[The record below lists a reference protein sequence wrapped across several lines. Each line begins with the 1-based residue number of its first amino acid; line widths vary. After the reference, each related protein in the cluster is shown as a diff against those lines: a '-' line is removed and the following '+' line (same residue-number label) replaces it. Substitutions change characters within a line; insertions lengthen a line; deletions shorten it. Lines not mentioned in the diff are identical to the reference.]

1 MNKGVER
8 LKKKDHLMLASFILS
23 LAGSSVLSLHSA
35 AFTAG
40 CIEPDLN
47 VFTYLRGSRKEKK
60 FHGHNAGNC
69 RAHLEKL
76 LGKIEERGLTS
87 GYGCFLL
94 GVAVHY
100 IADSFTA
107 VHNTDILDVDVKTH
121 LEYENR
127 LHEELMRA
135 LSKPFIFEQDMLNTS
150 LKDYVNDNHHV
161 YSASAPS
168 TKNDCSYIVKTCC
181 SVTLGAIVLSQGV
194 VSPLR
199 YAAV

>member
-1 MNKGVER
+1 M
-8 LKKKDHLMLASFILS
+8 KKKDHLMLASFILR
-23 LAGSSVLSLHSA
+23 LADASVLSLHST

-47 VFTYLRGSRKEKK
+47 VFSYLRGSRKGKK

-69 RAHLEKL
+69 RTHLEKL

-87 GYGCFLL
+87 GYDCFLL
-94 GVAVHY
+94 GVAMHY

-107 VHNTDILDVDVKTH
+107 VHNTNMLDVDVKTH
-121 LEYENR
+121 LEYENS
-127 LHEELMRA
+127 LHDELIKT
-135 LSKPFIFEQDMLNTS
+135 LSKPFIFEQDLLNIS
-150 LKDYVNDNHHV
+150 LKDYVTDNHHM

-168 TKNDCSYIVKTCC
+168 TGNDCSYIVKTCC
-181 SVTLGAIVLSQGV
+181 AVTLGAIVLSQGV

>member
-1 MNKGVER
+1 M
-8 LKKKDHLMLASFILS
+8 KKKDHLMLASFILT
-23 LAGSSVLSLHSA
+23 LAGSSVLALHSA

-87 GYGCFLL
+87 GYDCFLL

-127 LHEELMRA
+127 LHEELTRA
-135 LSKPFIFEQDMLNTS
+135 LSKPFIFEHDVLNTS
-150 LKDYVNDNHHV
+150 LKDYVNYNHHV

>member
-1 MNKGVER
+1 M
-8 LKKKDHLMLASFILS
+8 KKKDHLMLASFILD
-23 LAGSSVLSLHSA
+23 LFDSSVLTLHSA

-47 VFTYLRGSRKEKK
+47 VLTYLRGSRKEKK

-135 LSKPFIFEQDMLNTS
+135 LSKPFIFEYGMLNTS
-150 LKDYVNDNHHV
+150 LKDYVTDNHHS

-181 SVTLGAIVLSQGV
+181 AVTLGALMLSQGAL
-194 VSPLR
+194 SPLR
-199 YAAV
+199 YVAV

>member
-1 MNKGVER
+1 M
-8 LKKKDHLMLASFILS
+8 KKKDHLMLASFILT
-23 LAGSSVLSLHSA
+23 LAGSSVLALHSA

-76 LGKIEERGLTS
+76 LKKIEERGLTS
-87 GYGCFLL
+87 GYDCFLL

-127 LHEELMRA
+127 LHEELTRA
-135 LSKPFIFEQDMLNTS
+135 LSKPFIFEHDVLNTS
-150 LKDYVNDNHHV
+150 LKDYVNNNHHV
-161 YSASAPS
+161 YSVSLPS
-168 TKNDCSYIVKTCC
+168 TGNDCSYIVKTCC
-181 SVTLGAIVLSQGV
+181 AVTHGAIILSQGV

>member
-1 MNKGVER
+1 M
-8 LKKKDHLMLASFILS
+8 KKKDHLMLASFILT
-23 LAGSSVLSLHSA
+23 LASSSVLALHSA

-69 RAHLEKL
+69 RTHLEKL

-87 GYGCFLL
+87 GYDCFLL

-107 VHNTDILDVDVKTH
+107 VHNTDMLDVDVKGACNIKH
-121 LEYENR
+121 LYGG
-127 LHEELMRA
+127 RA
-135 LSKPFIFEQDMLNTS
+135 LSVFIQPPSIGELRRRLERRGTDAPEVIERRLAKAAYELEFASKFDHVV
-150 LKDYVNDNHHV
+150 VN
-161 YSASAPS
+161 
-168 TKNDCSYIVKTCC
+168 NDLAEAEAETLQIV
-181 SVTLGAIVLSQGV
+181 SQF
-194 VSPLR
+194 LR
-199 YAAV
+199 L

>member
-1 MNKGVER
+1 M
-8 LKKKDHLMLASFILS
+8 KKKDHLMLASFILD
-23 LAGSSVLSLHSA
+23 LASSSVLSLHRT
-35 AFTAG
+35 AFTTG

-47 VFTYLRGSRKEKK
+47 VFSYLRGSRKEKK

-76 LGKIEERGLTS
+76 LEKIERRGLTS
-87 GYGCFLL
+87 GYDCFLL
-94 GVAVHY
+94 GVTVHY

-107 VHNTDILDVDVKTH
+107 VHNTEILDVDVKTH

-127 LHEELMRA
+127 LHEELTEA
-135 LSKPFIFEQDMLNTS
+135 LRKPFIFEQNMLSTS
-150 LKDYVNDNHHV
+150 LKDYVNDNHHA

-168 TKNDCSYIVKTCC
+168 EGNDCTYIVKTCC
-181 SVTLGAIVLSQGV
+181 AVTLGAIVLSQGV

>member
-1 MNKGVER
+1 M
-8 LKKKDHLMLASFILS
+8 KKKDHLMLASFILD
-23 LAGSSVLSLHSA
+23 LFDSSVLRLHSA

-47 VFTYLRGSRKEKK
+47 VFSYLRGSRKEKK

-69 RAHLEKL
+69 RTHLEKL

-87 GYGCFLL
+87 GYDCFLL

-107 VHNTDILDVDVKTH
+107 VHNTDILDVDVKKH

-135 LSKPFIFEQDMLNTS
+135 LSKPFIFEQDMLSTS
-150 LKDYVNDNHHV
+150 LKDYVTDNHHS
-161 YSASAPS
+161 YSASARS

-181 SVTLGAIVLSQGV
+181 AVTLGAIVLSQGV

>member
-1 MNKGVER
+1 M
-8 LKKKDHLMLASFILS
+8 KKKDHLMLASFILR
-23 LAGSSVLSLHSA
+23 LADASVLSLHST

-47 VFTYLRGSRKEKK
+47 VFSYLRGSLKGKK

-69 RAHLEKL
+69 RTHLEKL

-87 GYGCFLL
+87 GYDCFLL

-127 LHEELMRA
+127 LHEDLTEA
-135 LSKPFIFEQDMLNTS
+135 LKKPFIFEYGMLNTS
-150 LKDYVNDNHHV
+150 LKDYVTDNHHS

-181 SVTLGAIVLSQGV
+181 AVTLGAIVLSQGV

>member
-1 MNKGVER
+1 M
-8 LKKKDHLMLASFILS
+8 KKKDHLMLASFILD
-23 LAGSSVLSLHSA
+23 LFDSSVLTFHSA

-47 VFTYLRGSRKEKK
+47 VFSYLRGSRKEKK

-69 RAHLEKL
+69 RTHLEKL
-76 LGKIEERGLTS
+76 LGKIEGRGLTS
-87 GYGCFLL
+87 GYDCFLL
-94 GVAVHY
+94 GIAVHY

-127 LHEELMRA
+127 LHEELIRA

-150 LKDYVNDNHHV
+150 LKDYVNDNHHS

-181 SVTLGAIVLSQGV
+181 TVTLGAIVLSQGAL
-194 VSPLR
+194 SPLR
-199 YAAV
+199 YVAV

>member
-1 MNKGVER
+1 M
-8 LKKKDHLMLASFILS
+8 KKKDHLMLASFILA
-23 LAGSSVLSLHSA
+23 LADSSALTVHRA

-47 VFTYLRGSRKEKK
+47 VFSYLRGSRKEKK

-69 RAHLEKL
+69 RAHLKKL
-76 LGKIEERGLTS
+76 LEKIERRGLTS
-87 GYGCFLL
+87 GYDCFLL

-135 LSKPFIFEQDMLNTS
+135 LSKPFIFEQNTMNTS
-150 LKDYVNDNHHV
+150 LKDYVTDNHHA

-168 TKNDCSYIVKTCC
+168 AVNDCSYIVKTCC
-181 SVTLGAIVLSQGV
+181 AVTLGALMLSQGAL
-194 VSPLR
+194 SPLR

>member
-1 MNKGVER
+1 M
-8 LKKKDHLMLASFILS
+8 KKKDHLMLASFILD
-23 LAGSSVLSLHSA
+23 LFDSSVLTLHSA

-47 VFTYLRGSRKEKK
+47 VFSYLRGSRKEKK

-69 RAHLEKL
+69 RTHLEKL

-87 GYGCFLL
+87 GYYCFLL

-107 VHNTDILDVDVKTH
+107 VHNTDMLDVDVKTH
-121 LEYENR
+121 LGYENR
-127 LHEELMRA
+127 LHDELIKT
-135 LSKPFIFEQDMLNTS
+135 LSKPFIFEQDVLNTS
-150 LKDYVNDNHHV
+150 LKDYVTDNHHS

-181 SVTLGAIVLSQGV
+181 AVTLGAIILSQGV

>member
-1 MNKGVER
+1 M
-8 LKKKDHLMLASFILS
+8 KKKDHLMLASFILS

-150 LKDYVNDNHHV
+150 LKDYVTDNHHS

>member
-1 MNKGVER
+1 M
-8 LKKKDHLMLASFILS
+8 KKKDHLLLASFILD
-23 LAGSSVLSLHSA
+23 LFDSSVLTLHSA

-47 VFTYLRGSRKEKK
+47 VFSYLRGSRKEKK

-69 RAHLEKL
+69 RTHLEKL
-76 LGKIEERGLTS
+76 LGKIEGRGLTS
-87 GYGCFLL
+87 GYDCFLL
-94 GVAVHY
+94 GIAVHY

-150 LKDYVNDNHHV
+150 LKDYVTDNHHS

-181 SVTLGAIVLSQGV
+181 AVTLGALMLSQGAL
-194 VSPLR
+194 SPLR
-199 YAAV
+199 YVAV

>member
-1 MNKGVER
+1 M
-8 LKKKDHLMLASFILS
+8 KKKDHLMLASFILD
-23 LAGSSVLSLHSA
+23 LFDSSVLTFHSA

-47 VFTYLRGSRKEKK
+47 VFSYLRGSRKEKK

-69 RAHLEKL
+69 RTHLEKL
-76 LGKIEERGLTS
+76 LGKIEGRGLTS
-87 GYGCFLL
+87 GYDCFLL
-94 GVAVHY
+94 GIAVHY

-150 LKDYVNDNHHV
+150 LKDYVTDNHHS

-181 SVTLGAIVLSQGV
+181 AVTLGALMLSQGAL
-194 VSPLR
+194 SPLR
-199 YAAV
+199 YVAV

>member
-1 MNKGVER
+1 M
-8 LKKKDHLMLASFILS
+8 KKKDHLMLASFILT
-23 LAGSSVLSLHSA
+23 LAGSSVLALHSA

-76 LGKIEERGLTS
+76 LKKIEERGLTS
-87 GYGCFLL
+87 GYDCFLL

-107 VHNTDILDVDVKTH
+107 VHNTDNLDVDVKTH

-127 LHEELMRA
+127 LHEELTRA
-135 LSKPFIFEQDMLNTS
+135 LSKPFIFEHDVLNTS
-150 LKDYVNDNHHV
+150 LKDYVNNNHHV
-161 YSASAPS
+161 YSVSLPS
-168 TKNDCSYIVKTCC
+168 TKNDCNYIVKTCC
-181 SVTLGAIVLSQGV
+181 AVTHGAIILSQGV

>member
-1 MNKGVER
+1 M
-8 LKKKDHLMLASFILS
+8 KKKDHLMLASFILD
-23 LAGSSVLSLHSA
+23 LFDSSVLTLHSA

-47 VFTYLRGSRKEKK
+47 VFSYLRGSRKEKK

-69 RAHLEKL
+69 RTHLEKL
-76 LGKIEERGLTS
+76 LGKIEGRGLTS
-87 GYGCFLL
+87 GYDCFLL

-135 LSKPFIFEQDMLNTS
+135 LSKPFIFEQNTMNTS
-150 LKDYVNDNHHV
+150 LKDYVTDNHHS

-168 TKNDCSYIVKTCC
+168 TKNDSSYIVKTCC
-181 SVTLGAIVLSQGV
+181 AVTLGALMLSQGAL
-194 VSPLR
+194 SPLR
-199 YAAV
+199 YVAV